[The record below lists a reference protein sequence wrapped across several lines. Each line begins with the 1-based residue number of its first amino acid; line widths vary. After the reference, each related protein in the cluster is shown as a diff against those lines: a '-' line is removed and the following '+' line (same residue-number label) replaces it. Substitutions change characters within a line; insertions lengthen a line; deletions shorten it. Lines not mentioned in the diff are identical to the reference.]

1 MVEGQN
7 DTSLG
12 ESKKINMKS
21 IEFVLKK
28 SEELETNH
36 SLVSFLCILYVVE
49 KLNDYVKV
57 NYTDIDKKN
66 VLIKCLNKAEE
77 MRPSFGSLDYNV
89 LSNFCEKLF
98 LAADKADRNEV
109 ITKKTLQMFFTSK
122 MFYEILNHFNSLSTE
137 ENKKY
142 VYAKYKTIYLKKCF
156 DNNIIP
162 EPGSPKNED
171 AISEVD
177 NKIGEENKEE
187 KEQITNDKYENYEDN
202 KINNYYE
209 NDNDYYKEREK
220 LSTQNKRMEDT
231 VDFNLSLK
239 HAQYAVNALIF
250 EDRDTAKRELKLSLS
265 YLE

>member
-21 IEFVLKK
+21 IEFILKK

-49 KLNDYVKV
+49 KLNDYVKD
-57 NYTDIDKKN
+57 NYTDIDRKN
-66 VLIKCLNKAEE
+66 VLINCLNKAEE

-89 LSNFCEKLF
+89 LSKFCEKLF
-98 LAADKADRNEV
+98 LAADKNDKNEV

-122 MFYEILNHFNSLSTE
+122 IFYEILNHFKNLSTE

-156 DNNIIP
+156 DNNITP
-162 EPGSPKNED
+162 EPGSPQNED
-171 AISEVD
+171 VVSEVD
-177 NKIGEENKEE
+177 SRIDEENKEE
-187 KEQITNDKYENYEDN
+187 KEQITNDKYENYEEN
-202 KINNYYE
+202 KINSYYE
-209 NDNDYYKEREK
+209 NDNDYYKGREK
-220 LSTQNKRMEDT
+220 LSTQGKRTEDN

-250 EDRDTAKRELKLSLS
+250 EDRDTAKNELKLSLS

>member
-1 MVEGQN
+1 
-7 DTSLG
+7 
-12 ESKKINMKS
+12 
-21 IEFVLKK
+21 
-28 SEELETNH
+28 
-36 SLVSFLCILYVVE
+36 
-49 KLNDYVKV
+49 
-57 NYTDIDKKN
+57 
-66 VLIKCLNKAEE
+66 

-98 LAADKADRNEV
+98 LAADKNDRNEV

-122 MFYEILNHFNSLSTE
+122 IFYEILNHFKNLSTE

-156 DNNIIP
+156 DNNITP

-171 AISEVD
+171 AVSEVD
-177 NKIGEENKEE
+177 NKIDDKDKEE
-187 KEQITNDKYENYEDN
+187 EEQITNDKYEHYEE
-202 KINNYYE
+202 NN
-209 NDNDYYKEREK
+209 NDYYKGREK
-220 LSTQNKRMEDT
+220 IGTQSKGTEDS

>member
-12 ESKKINMKS
+12 ESKKINMKT
-21 IEFVLKK
+21 IEFVIKK

-36 SLVSFLCILYVVE
+36 SLVSFLCILFVVE

-57 NYTDIDKKN
+57 NYADIDRKN

-98 LAADKADRNEV
+98 LAADKNDRNEV

-122 MFYEILNHFNSLSTE
+122 IFYEILNHFKNLSTE

-156 DNNIIP
+156 DNNITP

-171 AISEVD
+171 AVSEVD
-177 NKIGEENKEE
+177 NKIDDEDKEE
-187 KEQITNDKYENYEDN
+187 EEQITNDKYEHYEE
-202 KINNYYE
+202 NN
-209 NDNDYYKEREK
+209 NDYYKGREK
-220 LSTQNKRMEDT
+220 IGTQSKGTEDS

>member
-21 IEFVLKK
+21 IEFVIKK

-57 NYTDIDKKN
+57 NYTDTDRKN

-98 LAADKADRNEV
+98 LAADKNDRNEV

-122 MFYEILNHFNSLSTE
+122 IFYEILNHFKNLSTE

-156 DNNIIP
+156 DNNITP
-162 EPGSPKNED
+162 EPGSPQNED
-171 AISEVD
+171 AVSEVD
-177 NKIGEENKEE
+177 KRIDDEDKEE
-187 KEQITNDKYENYEDN
+187 EEQITNDKYEHYEE
-202 KINNYYE
+202 NN
-209 NDNDYYKEREK
+209 NDYYKGREK
-220 LSTQNKRMEDT
+220 LGTQSKGTEDS

>member
-12 ESKKINMKS
+12 ESKKINMKT
-21 IEFVLKK
+21 IEFVIKK

-57 NYTDIDKKN
+57 NYADTDRKN

-98 LAADKADRNEV
+98 LAADKNDRNEV

-122 MFYEILNHFNSLSTE
+122 IFYEILNHFKNLSTE

-156 DNNIIP
+156 DNNITP

-171 AISEVD
+171 VVSEVD
-177 NKIGEENKEE
+177 NKIDDEDKEE
-187 KEQITNDKYENYEDN
+187 EEQITNNKYEHYEE
-202 KINNYYE
+202 NN
-209 NDNDYYKEREK
+209 NDYYKGREK
-220 LSTQNKRMEDT
+220 IGTQSKGTEDS